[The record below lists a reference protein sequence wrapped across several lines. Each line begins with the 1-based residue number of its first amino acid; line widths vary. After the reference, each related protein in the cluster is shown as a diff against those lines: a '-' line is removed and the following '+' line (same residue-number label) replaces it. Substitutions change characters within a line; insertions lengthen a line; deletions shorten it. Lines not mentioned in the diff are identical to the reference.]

1 MELRGD
7 EVVLRS
13 WRVEDAPAVA
23 TACQDREIGRWLPS
37 LPSPYTEADART
49 YVEACIAAGGDRY
62 PFAIVDH
69 ESDRLLG
76 SIDIHVSS
84 SRNGHIGYW
93 VAAEARGRGVCT
105 AALRTLSRW
114 ALEELELGRLELLT
128 DPDNRASQR
137 VAEKVGFRR
146 EGVLRSR
153 LPHRDGRRRDSVI
166 FSLLPGEL
174 Q

>member
-1 MELRGD
+1 VELRGG

-23 TACQDREIGRWLPS
+23 TACRDPEIARWLPS
-37 LPSPYTEADART
+37 LPSPYTDADART
-49 YVEACIAAGGDRY
+49 YVEACVAAGDDRY
-62 PFAIVDH
+62 PFAIADP

-84 SRNGHIGYW
+84 GRNGHIGYW
-93 VAAEARGRGVCT
+93 VAAGARGRGVCT

-114 ALEELELGRLELLT
+114 ALEELELDRLELLT

-146 EGVLRSR
+146 EGVVRSR
-153 LPHRDGRRRDSVI
+153 LRHRDGRRRDSVM
-166 FSLLPGEL
+166 FSLMPGEL